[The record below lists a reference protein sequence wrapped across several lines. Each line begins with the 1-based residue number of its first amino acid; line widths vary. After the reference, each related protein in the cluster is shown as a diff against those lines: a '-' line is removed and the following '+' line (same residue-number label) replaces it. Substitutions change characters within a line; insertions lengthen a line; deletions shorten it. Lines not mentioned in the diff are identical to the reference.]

1 MAPDKMIFDPPSGGA
16 VTAGFGRMLV
26 LSLAAHALVVVL
38 FSGLLVP
45 PVTRDDRP
53 VYYVDLINL
62 PVARPQA
69 GRPDG
74 SKGAATTAQKPAPKK
89 AEPKKTEPA
98 RSEPDRTPGKAA
110 AKVQLPPKKTAPV
123 KEQAPKVKAPPEK
136 EAVKEKATVKEKS
149 VSPVKPRSVEK
160 EYQQSVLGA
169 VEALRA
175 KKAAE
180 QAEAAR
186 KAKIAALKDKLAA
199 MTGTAASAG
208 TGSGAPLGVADG
220 RGDQAG
226 PSWSLWLQT
235 YLTSNWSLSRYQ
247 VKSRDLEAVI
257 HVVYDRDGNLIRK
270 SLSRSSGDPVFD
282 RSVED
287 AVLKSRTLPKAPGQR
302 MEFDIMFNL
311 KDLLEKK

>member
-1 MAPDKMIFDPPSGGA
+1 
-16 VTAGFGRMLV
+16 MLV

-45 PVTRDDRP
+45 PVTRDERP
-53 VYYVDLINL
+53 VYYVDLVNL
-62 PVARPQA
+62 PVAKPQA

-74 SKGAATTAQKPAPKK
+74 SKGSATMTQKAAPKK
-89 AEPKKTEPA
+89 AEPSKTE
-98 RSEPDRTPGKAA
+98 SSKASPPVKTA

-136 EAVKEKATVKEKS
+136 VAAKEKVAVKAKAV
-149 VSPVKPRSVEK
+149 PQVKPKSVEK

-169 VEALRA
+169 VAALRA

-186 KAKIAALKDKLAA
+186 KAKIEALKDKLAA

-208 TGSGAPLGVADG
+208 TGSGAPLGVPGG

-226 PSWSLWLQT
+226 PSWSLWLQS

-247 VKSRDLEAVI
+247 VKSRELEAVI
-257 HVVYDRDGNLIRK
+257 HVVYDRDGSLIRK
-270 SLSRSSGDPVFD
+270 SLSRSSGDTVFD

-302 MEFDIMFNL
+302 MEFDIIFNL